1 MDRNN
6 GGDNQW
12 KGYGFSVVEEVGK
25 GQDYHK
31 TGSRRVVGE
40 WEAKLQAVGK
50 GQGVLGLLVKDI

>member
-40 WEAKLQAVGK
+40 WEAKL
-50 GQGVLGLLVKDI
+50 